1 MRKILDWL
9 NAEDVSNQMGGG
21 CLVSAFRYLVV
32 IGITIIIITSLI
44 FNN

>member
-21 CLVSAFRYLVV
+21 YLVSAFRYFLV
-32 IGITIIIITSLI
+32 IGAALIIILSLI